1 MTLALPFS
9 LLEAYHSLRTE
20 FMLSTGPLKMTS
32 YIWLVTRFWD
42 YLHGNHSQLEQKKNS
57 LQEKEL
63 EFNESQS
70 KIIHLKINDIL

>member
-1 MTLALPFS
+1 MA
-9 LLEAYHSLRTE
+9 
-20 FMLSTGPLKMTS
+20 S

-42 YLHGNHSQLEQKKNS
+42 YLHGNHSRSEREKKS
-57 LQEKEL
+57 PEEKEL